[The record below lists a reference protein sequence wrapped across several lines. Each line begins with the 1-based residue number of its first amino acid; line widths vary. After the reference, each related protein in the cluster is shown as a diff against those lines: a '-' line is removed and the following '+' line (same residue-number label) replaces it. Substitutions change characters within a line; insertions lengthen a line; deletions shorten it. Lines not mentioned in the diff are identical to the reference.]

1 MAGCQRKEKI
11 LLTFFNVLTV
21 FLIIQLFWLPS
32 ETKAGA
38 VGQIVQVE
46 GRVDIL
52 KGGKLPSIPAQKHGE
67 VEEGDVI
74 RTKTLSR
81 IEIRFVD
88 DTILTI
94 APESRVAI
102 EEYLFIA
109 AKEQRQT
116 KLRVF
121 LGLVKT
127 KVSKLFKG
135 AVPDFTIISKAA
147 IIGVRGTTWYTLI
160 RPNATDIF
168 NETGEIEVSNFHPE
182 IKGKVVLH
190 KMEFT
195 RVAAQATPTLPLPI
209 TPDDLRRLNQQ
220 LLFGTSEQKS
230 SLELDSLA
238 PSSAAGNVPSHTYYK
253 YLYSGNSMQKMV
265 ENLNSGLYV
274 YPNISTPA
282 NHPGSVSVKPSS
294 ISSPSSPSPN
304 NPSQEIIRPRAP
316 F

>member
-1 MAGCQRKEKI
+1 MARCRMTEKI
-11 LLTFFNVLTV
+11 LLPFFNVLTV
-21 FLIIQLFWLPS
+21 FLIAQLFWLPS
-32 ETKAGA
+32 ETSAAA

-52 KGGKLPSIPAQKHGE
+52 KGGKLPSIPAQQHGE

-74 RTKTLSR
+74 HTKTLSR

-88 DTILTI
+88 DTILTMG
-94 APESRVAI
+94 PESRVAI

-109 AKEQRQT
+109 AQEQRRA

-127 KVSKLFKG
+127 TVSKLFKG
-135 AVPDFTIISKAA
+135 GSPDFNIISKNA

-168 NETGEIEVSNFHPE
+168 NENGTIEVSNVQPE

-190 KMEFT
+190 QMEFT

-209 TPDDLRRLNQQ
+209 TPEELRGLNQQ
-220 LLFGTSEQKS
+220 LSFGTGVQKS
-230 SLELDSLA
+230 SLGFDIVA
-238 PSSAAGNVPSHTYYK
+238 PSPIASNVPSHAYQD
-253 YLYSGNSMQKMV
+253 LYSGNSMQKMV
-265 ENLNSGLYV
+265 ENLNSGLYI
-274 YPNISTPA
+274 YPNIPTPA
-282 NHPGSVSVKPSS
+282 NHPGSVSVNPYS
-294 ISSPSSPSPN
+294 IQSPSSPSTSS
-304 NPSQEIIRPRAP
+304 PSPGIIRPRAP